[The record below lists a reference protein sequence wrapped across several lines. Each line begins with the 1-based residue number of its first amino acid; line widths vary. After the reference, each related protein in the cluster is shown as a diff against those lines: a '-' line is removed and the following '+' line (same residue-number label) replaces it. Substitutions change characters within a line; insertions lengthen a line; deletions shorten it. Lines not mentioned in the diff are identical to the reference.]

1 MKSAMNTS
9 KYISLTLMSAAVAL
23 CASAE
28 DLKTEIKVDR
38 TVVPTERA
46 ATRMSTV
53 SPDLI
58 TPKINKKSLSLTEYT
73 GTSQLTSTFDILSPA
88 SYPANS
94 ALSTQRGYAAVG
106 YFPNFNLGASA
117 GYSFIQNEHT
127 RLGAWM
133 QYDGNLYHGVG
144 DYGERRLFKNNT
156 FTIGA
161 DVNQKVGENS
171 QLAVDVDYTTA
182 AIHALDY
189 DKDQHID
196 FGGLD
201 AKWWSRLGNVGYH
214 VDAGINAFGF
224 ARGYQSQN
232 FTGGN
237 VYDAPKSGEVVYS
250 LKAGAIGHLSHETWL
265 GVELGGEFQ
274 HFTNGNQLSKEL
286 TAYGSYYINGLTSRN
301 LGLINAMP
309 HYGFHIDNVTTCIGV
324 KIDVPTGG
332 ANKSVHLA
340 PHVTFDWNPSSQF
353 AIYAKVDG
361 GDQLN
366 TLRSLY
372 DVTYFLPATWVY
384 DRSFVPVT
392 ADLGINIGPFKGAS
406 LELRGGYAKAN
417 DWLMPTYGTWAANA
431 NGLVAGITTF
441 QALDI
446 KGWHAGAT
454 LSYAYRDLV
463 KVHASYDVAP
473 QKYDRGYYLWRDRA
487 KYVVGAGLE
496 VTPIKPL
503 SINLDYE
510 YRAKR
515 QTYTSAGVAE
525 RLGNVNNLSLGAAYK
540 FNETVSVFANA
551 ENLFCHRYD
560 ILYGLQSQG
569 IKGLIGV
576 AVKF

>member
-1 MKSAMNTS
+1 
-9 KYISLTLMSAAVAL
+9 
-23 CASAE
+23 
-28 DLKTEIKVDR
+28 
-38 TVVPTERA
+38 
-46 ATRMSTV
+46 
-53 SPDLI
+53 
-58 TPKINKKSLSLTEYT
+58 
-73 GTSQLTSTFDILSPA
+73 
-88 SYPANS
+88 
-94 ALSTQRGYAAVG
+94 
-106 YFPNFNLGASA
+106 LGASA

-224 ARGYQSQN
+224 ARGYQSQT

-324 KIDVPTGG
+324 KVDVPTGG

-503 SINLDYE
+503 SINIDYE

>member
-224 ARGYQSQN
+224 ARGYQSQT

-265 GVELGGEFQ
+265 GLELGGEFQ

-324 KIDVPTGG
+324 KVDVPTGG

-503 SINLDYE
+503 SINIDYE

>member
-1 MKSAMNTS
+1 
-9 KYISLTLMSAAVAL
+9 MSAAVAL

-224 ARGYQSQN
+224 ARGYQSQT

-265 GVELGGEFQ
+265 GLELGGEFQ

-324 KIDVPTGG
+324 KVDVPTGG

-503 SINLDYE
+503 SINIDYE

>member
-1 MKSAMNTS
+1 MNTS

-23 CASAE
+23 SASAE

-58 TPKINKKSLSLTEYT
+58 SPKIDKKSLSLTEYT
-73 GTSQLTSTFDILSPA
+73 GTSQLTSTFDVLSPA
-88 SYPANS
+88 SYPAIS

-117 GYSFIQNEHT
+117 GYSFIQNDHT

-133 QYDGNLYHGVG
+133 QYDGNLYHGT
-144 DYGERRLFKNNT
+144 DNHGERRLFKNNT

-161 DVNQKVGENS
+161 DVNQKVGANS

-182 AIHALDY
+182 AIHGLEY

-196 FGGLD
+196 FGGLG
-201 AKWWSRLGNVGYH
+201 ARWWSRLGNVGYH
-214 VDAGINAFGF
+214 VDANINAFGF
-224 ARGYQSQN
+224 ARGYKS
-232 FTGGN
+232 TTIAGGTL
-237 VYDAPKSGEVVYS
+237 YDTPKSGEVVYS

-265 GVELGGEFQ
+265 GIELGGEIQ
-274 HFTNGNQLSKEL
+274 HFTNGNQLATISDPIF
-286 TAYGSYYINGLTSRN
+286 TGYYITELTSRN
-301 LGLINAMP
+301 LGLFNVMP
-309 HYGFHIDNVTTCIGV
+309 HYGFHIDKVTTCLGV
-324 KIDVPTGG
+324 KVDVPTGG

-353 AIYAKVDG
+353 AFYAKVEG

-417 DWLMPTYGTWAANA
+417 NWLMPTYSTWASCA
-431 NGLVAGITTF
+431 NGLVADITAF
-441 QALDI
+441 QGVNI

-487 KYVVGAGLE
+487 KYVIGAGLE

-515 QTYTSAGVAE
+515 QTYTAAYE
-525 RLGNVNNLSLGAAYK
+525 AMRLGNVNNLSLGAAYK